1 MDNLTREKRSWNMS
15 LIKSINTKPEM
26 QVRSFLFSKGLR
38 YKVHYKIP
46 GKPDIAFPSKKIAI
60 FVQGC
65 FWHKHNCKYSNIPKT
80 NRNYWLKKINYNKKR
95 DVINARKLKSMGWK
109 TVYIWEC
116 DLKNSPNRTLNK
128 LANYIKKQK

>member
-1 MDNLTREKRSWNMS
+1 MS

-26 QVRSFLFSKGLR
+26 QVRSFLFSEGLR
-38 YKVHYKIP
+38 YRVHYKIP
-46 GKPDIAFPSKKIAI
+46 GKPDIVFPSKKIAV

-65 FWHKHNCKYSNIPKT
+65 FWHKHNCKHSNIPKT

-95 DVINARKLKSMGWK
+95 DAINAKKLKSMGWK

-128 LANYIKKQK
+128 LVNYIKKQK